1 MDIPPLFMRIA
12 VEEPDKAAK
21 PEPKKSEKAVKKAAP
36 VEVAP
41 GVITIEDFAKVSLR
55 TAKVLSAERVEGSD
69 KLLKLRI
76 ELGSEKRQLVAG
88 IAQSYAP
95 EAVVGK
101 TIIVVANLKPAKIRG
116 VESQGMLLAAKA
128 DGKLALLTAEGMP
141 SGAVV
146 G

>member
-1 MDIPPLFMRIA
+1 MLA
-12 VEEPDKAAK
+12 
-21 PEPKKSEKAVKKAAP
+21 
-36 VEVAP
+36 
-41 GVITIEDFAKVSLR
+41 
-55 TAKVLSAERVEGSD
+55 AERVEGSD

-76 ELGSEKRQLVAG
+76 ELGAEKRQLVAG